1 MIAIKARGIK
11 KYYRKKAV
19 LKGIDIDIE
28 AGEIFCL
35 LGPNGAGKTTLIS
48 IFSTLVVPDEG
59 SVKIFEYDIFKHAKK
74 IREIINITSGNP
86 NFPWSLTVKENLN
99 YYAML
104 YGIPKSKRKRKIEEL
119 INLFELEEYE
129 NTRFDELS
137 SGLKQRLNLAKSL
150 INDPKILFLD
160 EPTIGL
166 DPDIATKT
174 RNLIK
179 KIHEE
184 KGITIVL
191 TTHYMKE
198 AEQLS
203 DRIAFINR
211 GRIISTGKKEDF
223 LSGEK
228 MIKIKYKENG
238 RIFEKIFSAK
248 NINKILKKIKGE
260 VVDIDVIEKSLED
273 VFLELAK

>member
-1 MIAIKARGIK
+1 MLAIEAKGVK
-11 KYYRKKAV
+11 KFYKGKAV
-19 LKGIDIDIE
+19 LKGVDIDIK
-28 AGEIFCL
+28 AGEIFGL

-48 IFSTLVVPDEG
+48 IFATLIVPDEG
-59 SVKIFEYDIFKHAKK
+59 SVKVLGYDIFKHSQK
-74 IREIINITSGNP
+74 IRRMVNITSGNP

-104 YGIPKSKRKRKIEEL
+104 YGIPKSSRKKKVEEL
-119 INLFELEEYE
+119 ISLFELDEYE

-166 DPDIATKT
+166 DPDIAIKT
-174 RNLIK
+174 RKLIK
-179 KIHEE
+179 DIHEE

-198 AEQLS
+198 AEQLC

-211 GRIISTGKKEDF
+211 GRIISSGKKEDF
-223 LSGEK
+223 ISGEK
-228 MIKIKYKENG
+228 ILKIKYMRDGK
-238 RIFEKIFSAK
+238 IFEKEFKAGEIR
-248 NINKILKKIKGE
+248 KILNKIKGE
-260 VVDIDVIEKSLED
+260 IVDIEILEKNLED
-273 VFLELAK
+273 VFLELSK